1 MLTITDIFYWLALC
15 ILHLK
20 KSSSFSKKVNDL
32 FKQLEKFIFIWNYC
46 LHDIKRIKY
55 KNKCLVLSLAGI
67 IYPAGQILRSNGPT
81 GD

>member
-32 FKQLEKFIFIWNYC
+32 FKQLEKFIFI
-46 LHDIKRIKY
+46 
-55 KNKCLVLSLAGI
+55 
-67 IYPAGQILRSNGPT
+67 
-81 GD
+81 